1 MLNKN
6 FEIKK
11 TKLFSSINIYE
22 NKINKVNLNLNNI
35 SKLFETV
42 SINQIIGKLIN
53 LSKNYFISTSNISNI
68 IIIVIII
75 IHLFIFIF
83 EYYY

>member
-22 NKINKVNLNLNNI
+22 NKINK
-35 SKLFETV
+35 LFDIV
-42 SINQIIGKLIN
+42 SINNQIIIGKLIN
-53 LSKNYFISTSNISNI
+53 ISKYYFISISN
-68 IIIVIII
+68 
-75 IHLFIFIF
+75 FI
-83 EYYY
+83 